1 MYRQVLVFSYGE
13 RPQESRIQMTTQK
26 LVANMIDKYVEVYAR
41 AIAAGYSEQEA
52 HKVTAEFFATGF
64 KAVA

>member
-1 MYRQVLVFSYGE
+1 MTRQKAEMIATALS
-13 RPQESRIQMTTQK
+13 P

-41 AIAAGYSEQEA
+41 AIAAGYSDQDA

>member
-1 MYRQVLVFSYGE
+1 MSTQTLVG
-13 RPQESRIQMTTQK
+13 
-26 LVANMIDKYVEVYAR
+26 NMIEKYVEIYAR
-41 AIAAGYSEQEA
+41 AIAAGYSDQDA

>member
-1 MYRQVLVFSYGE
+1 
-13 RPQESRIQMTTQK
+13 MTTQK

-41 AIAAGYSEQEA
+41 AIAEGYNEQDA

>member
-1 MYRQVLVFSYGE
+1 MGNGPKKE
-13 RPQESRIQMTTQK
+13 GKKMTTQK

-41 AIAAGYSEQEA
+41 AIAEGYNEQDA

>member
-1 MYRQVLVFSYGE
+1 MDKSIVLLVGRTAPTE
-13 RPQESRIQMTTQK
+13 KESKMTTQK
-26 LVANMIDKYVEVYAR
+26 LVANMIDKYIEVYAR
-41 AIAAGYSEQEA
+41 AIAAGYSDQDA